1 MSKILLVRV
10 SISYHLRGRGWVNV
24 RPPIQRGGPESRK
37 HLLRTSITIPD
48 IICVVD
54 TGLARVKKHTNL
66 EVTADVRLLSTTF
79 SVLYRSP
86 PADLTSFFVYQ
97 RSLVSPGG
105 SMKMLL
111 ILVIGFRGDRM
122 SVVLATASKKE
133 LTSVG
138 IGAVSPLMCAVSVSG
153 VHHLFL

>member
-1 MSKILLVRV
+1 
-10 SISYHLRGRGWVNV
+10 
-24 RPPIQRGGPESRK
+24 
-37 HLLRTSITIPD
+37 
-48 IICVVD
+48 
-54 TGLARVKKHTNL
+54 
-66 EVTADVRLLSTTF
+66 
-79 SVLYRSP
+79 
-86 PADLTSFFVYQ
+86 
-97 RSLVSPGG
+97 
-105 SMKMLL
+105 MKMLL